1 MLRIALYHDF
11 LVNMGGAERVAENL
25 HRTLPD
31 SDLYTTMT
39 AAGRLSPYFKD
50 VQPKTSWMQMLPAK
64 SKLFRHYFL
73 LYPFAVEMA
82 NLKEYDLIVSSCFGY
97 AKGVKRGKS
106 AVHVCYCHNPMRW
119 VWRTTDYLASEPL
132 GRLKHALIRFALKP
146 LRAWEMR
153 ASRRPDYY
161 IANSAVVAKRL
172 YEAFGVHATVIPP
185 PIETKRFHP
194 CSYVDDYF
202 LVLSRLAP
210 YKRLDLAVQACSQ
223 LGLPLIVIGDGPDR
237 KRLEKMAGPTVTFLG
252 RLPDAVVDRYARQ
265 CRALIFPG
273 EEDFG
278 MTPLEINAAG
288 RPVVGYRGGGA
299 LETIRDGVNGLFF
312 TEQTVESLSDA
323 LQRFDSMTWDPL
335 AIRRHAER
343 FDTSVFQERIID
355 FLVKVMPDFGEEV
368 VRFEDQKQGAAA

>member
-25 HRTLPD
+25 HRTFPD
-31 SDLYTTMT
+31 SDLYTSMT
-39 AAGRLSPYFKD
+39 APERLSQYFKA
-50 VQPKTSWMQMLPAK
+50 VRPKTSWMQILPAK
-64 SKLFRHYFL
+64 SKFFRHYFL
-73 LYPFAVEMA
+73 LYPFAVEMT
-82 NLKEYDLIVSSCFGY
+82 NLKDYDLVVSSCFGY
-97 AKGVKRGKS
+97 AKGVRRGKS
-106 AVHVCYCHNPMRW
+106 AIHVCYCHNPMRW
-119 VWRTTDYLASEPL
+119 VWRTTDYLASERF
-132 GRLKHALIRFALKP
+132 GRIKNALIKFALKP

-153 ASRRPDYY
+153 AARRPDYY
-161 IANSAVVAKRL
+161 IANSTVVADRL
-172 YEAFGVHATVIPP
+172 HEAFGIKATVIPP

-194 CSYVDDYF
+194 CPYVDDYF

-223 LGLPLIVIGDGPDR
+223 LGLPLMVIGDGPDR
-237 KRLEKMAGPTVTFLG
+237 KRLEKLAGPTITFLG

-278 MTPLEINAAG
+278 ITPLEINAAG
-288 RPVVGYRGGGA
+288 RPVVAYRGGGA
-299 LETIRDGVNGLFF
+299 LETIRDGVSGVFF
-312 TEQTVESLSDA
+312 SEQTVESLTDA
-323 LQRFDSMTWDPL
+323 LQRFDSMTWDPI

-355 FLVKVMPDFGEEV
+355 FLLEV
-368 VRFEDQKQGAAA
+368 VPDIADEAFRAEDQKAGAAA